1 MRSKFVI
8 AMFLGCGMLA
18 VVQAQQG
25 RGGFGGV
32 GGVTQL
38 VRAKAVQEEL
48 KMTDDQVAKVDEWA
62 KDFRTKSQEIM
73 KDKGVEIGGGGKGGK
88 GGGGGGFAPMTP
100 EQQEKMMAANAEIS
114 KVAYKELG
122 DVLKKEQVER
132 LKQIDRQNMGVAAFS
147 DAEVVT
153 SLKLTDSQKTS
164 IKGLSGDFQKDSRE
178 IRSEAGLGGGGK
190 GGGGGG
196 RGGFDPEKMA
206 EVQKKVQKVQKEYVS
221 KAVDLLDD
229 EQKKTWKSLIG
240 EPFDLSKI
248 TGYPMRKK
256 D

>member
-1 MRSKFVI
+1 
-8 AMFLGCGMLA
+8 
-18 VVQAQQG
+18 
-25 RGGFGGV
+25 
-32 GGVTQL
+32 
-38 VRAKAVQEEL
+38 
-48 KMTDDQVAKVDEWA
+48 
-62 KDFRTKSQEIM
+62 
-73 KDKGVEIGGGGKGGK
+73 
-88 GGGGGGFAPMTP
+88 
-100 EQQEKMMAANAEIS
+100 MMAANAEIS